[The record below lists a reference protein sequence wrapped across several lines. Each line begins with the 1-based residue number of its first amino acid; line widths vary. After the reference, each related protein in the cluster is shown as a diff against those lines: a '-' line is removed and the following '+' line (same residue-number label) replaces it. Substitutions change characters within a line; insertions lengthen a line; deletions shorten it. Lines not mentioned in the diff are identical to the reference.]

1 MGTSVRASVTIEAPR
16 ERVFGVFSD
25 IPGAPARVKGIERVE
40 MIGEGPVGVGTA
52 WRETRVM
59 FGKLHTETL
68 EITAFDAPE
77 SYEVGSSSCGT
88 LYRTT
93 FTFREVGPA
102 RTEVEF
108 VFEGKGQTFMARV
121 MGLVM
126 SPLMKGMM
134 RKCMMADL
142 MDLKGACEGVRV

>member
-1 MGTSVRASVTIEAPR
+1 MAIRVCESVTIEAPR

-25 IPGAPARVKGIERVE
+25 IAGAPARVKGIERVE
-40 MIGEGPVGVGTA
+40 MIGEGPVGVGTK

-59 FGKLHTETL
+59 FGKPHTETL
-68 EITAFDAPE
+68 EITAFDAPS
-77 SYEVGSSSCGT
+77 SYAVGSSSCGT

-108 VFEGKGQTFMARV
+108 VFEGKGENAAARI
-121 MGLVM
+121 MGGLM

-142 MDLKGACEGVRV
+142 RDLKVACEG